1 MNDAARPFDH
11 QGVRT
16 TLDPDGFL
24 LHPEEWSRRMARA
37 LADADGVP
45 ELTDEHW
52 KVMEFVRG
60 YWQEH
65 GVAPM
70 VRLLCRETEMSL
82 KRIYELFP
90 QGPAHGACKYA
101 GLPRPDGC
109 V

>member
-1 MNDAARPFDH
+1 MSGATQAFDH
-11 QGVRT
+11 NGIRT
-16 TLDPDGFL
+16 TLDADGFL
-24 LHPEEWSRRMARA
+24 LHPEEWSHRMGRA

-45 ELTDEHW
+45 ELSDEHW
-52 KVMEFVRG
+52 KVMEFVRT
-60 YWQEH
+60 YWKEH

-70 VRLLCRETEMSL
+70 VRLLCRETDTSL

-90 QGPAHGACKYA
+90 SGPAHGACKYA